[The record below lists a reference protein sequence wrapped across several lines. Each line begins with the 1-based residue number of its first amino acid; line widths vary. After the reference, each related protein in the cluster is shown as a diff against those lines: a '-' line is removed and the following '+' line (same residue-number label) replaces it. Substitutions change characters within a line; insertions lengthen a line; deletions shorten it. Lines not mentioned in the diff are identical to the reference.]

1 MSATPRDEERD
12 LRAAEYALGLLDAQA
27 MREARVLAATD
38 PEFAEAVAR
47 WESRLAPLFD
57 EVPAAEPAHDMWA
70 RIERAIPVLPAGD
83 ENVVQI
89 GRSLRRWR
97 SFAGGMTAIAAS
109 LAVLVGYQA
118 MREGPVPIPAT
129 RPAPVLVASL
139 SSEQA
144 NTSLSVAYEPRRFSL
159 LVTPG
164 QLTGAPGHDH
174 ELWIIPAGGS
184 PVSLGLVRAGAP
196 ARIQVPARLAPHFR
210 SRSTIALSVEPVG
223 GSPTGQPTG
232 PVVAAG
238 ELVTI

>member
-1 MSATPRDEERD
+1 MSTTPRDEERD
-12 LRAAEYALGLLDAQA
+12 LRAAEYALGLLDSRE

-38 PEFAEAVAR
+38 PDFAEAVAR
-47 WESRLAPLFD
+47 WEARLAPLFD
-57 EVPAAEPAHDMWA
+57 EVPGAEPAPDMWD
-70 RIERAIPVLPAGD
+70 RIERSIPALPAGD
-83 ENVVQI
+83 ENVVQF

-97 SFAGGMTAIAAS
+97 AFGGAMAAIAAS
-109 LAVLVGYQA
+109 LALLVGYQV
-118 MREGPVPIPAT
+118 MREAPIPAPT
-129 RPAPVLVASL
+129 AQPAPVLVASL

-144 NTSLSVAYEPRRFSL
+144 NTSLSVAYEPRQSSL

-164 QLTGAPGHDH
+164 RLTGAPGHDH

-210 SRSTIALSVEPVG
+210 SRSTIALSVEPTG

>member
-1 MSATPRDEERD
+1 MSAPPRDEERD
-12 LRAAEYALGLLDAQA
+12 LRAAEYVLGLLDARE

-38 PEFAEAVAR
+38 PEFAEAVAL
-47 WESRLAPLFD
+47 WENRLAPLLD
-57 EVPAAEPAHDMWA
+57 EVPGIEPAADMWS
-70 RIERAIPVLPAGD
+70 RIERAIPAGPAGD
-83 ENVVQI
+83 ENVVRF

-97 SFAGGMTAIAAS
+97 AFAGGMTAIAAS
-109 LAVLVGYQA
+109 LALLVGYQA
-118 MREGPVPIPAT
+118 LREAPIPVPAAQS
-129 RPAPVLVASL
+129 APVLVASL

-144 NTSLSVAYEPRRFSL
+144 NTSLSVAYEPRRSSL

-164 QLTGAPGHDH
+164 RLTGAPGHDH

-210 SRSTIALSVEPVG
+210 TRSTIALSVEPVG